1 MKLICISGSSGV
13 GKTTVSKLIQ
23 SILGTKECL
32 CLSGDDLHRWERND
46 PMWKI
51 KTHLDPQ
58 SNDLEM
64 GYGHLLELSNGNSIN
79 RKIYNH
85 DTGKF
90 DSAAMISPRPWV
102 VYEGLHA
109 LSHRPTADMATLKI
123 FVDTDETLKTEWK
136 IKRDTKKR
144 GYTEKQVVEMM
155 KRRKIDEDR
164 FITVQKKEA
173 DIVIKFTRNRNASIS
188 LDYVSVNG
196 RGVEL
201 LETVK
206 EFYDSMMDF
215 MSICKWLS
223 LDPALVQGRGGNV
236 SVKSDSGLLIK
247 ASGAKMADVNLHH
260 GFCVCNFNKSIPNE
274 FQTEDEYTDWVRSSN
289 KTGEYRPSME
299 TGFHALLADRV
310 VIHTHPIHLNA
321 ILCSKEGKSLIANLF
336 SDMTYEYV
344 EYVKPGSCLMS
355 KISTDKSVFFLEN
368 HGLIVTAKDAQE
380 AFETTE
386 RINSRCKRW
395 LSNHV
400 ESFVDTEENETGNS
414 PLFPDAAV
422 FPNEMQSINNYILG
436 LMTGACLTPKFLN
449 ADEIESLNNMPSEKY
464 RKALV

>member
-109 LSHRPTADMATLKI
+109 LYHRPTADMATLKI

-289 KTGEYRPSME
+289 KTG
-299 TGFHALLADRV
+299 FHALLADRV

-400 ESFVDTEENETGNS
+400 ESFVDTEENETANS